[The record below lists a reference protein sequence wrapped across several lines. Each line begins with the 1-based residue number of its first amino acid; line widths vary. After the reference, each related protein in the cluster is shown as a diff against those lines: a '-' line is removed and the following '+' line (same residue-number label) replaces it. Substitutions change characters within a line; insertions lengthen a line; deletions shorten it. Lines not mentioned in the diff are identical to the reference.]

1 MIDAGFSHISEY
13 CPQTQAQEKY
23 LYLLSHT
30 SKVLPSALSVE
41 VEDMIKIEYGL
52 LESEN
57 ILWKALMRDRHHHI
71 CTYGSSNDERSS
83 STNVPENISL
93 SSMHIDQD

>member
-1 MIDAGFSHISEY
+1 MQAFLMSQSIVLKLKRKRNTYISY
-13 CPQTQAQEKY
+13 PTHLKF
-23 LYLLSHT
+23 
-30 SKVLPSALSVE
+30 SALSVE

>member
-1 MIDAGFSHISEY
+1 MQAFLMSQSIVLKLKRKRNTYISY
-13 CPQTQAQEKY
+13 PTHLKF
-23 LYLLSHT
+23 
-30 SKVLPSALSVE
+30 SALSVE

-57 ILWKALMRDRHHHI
+57 ILWKALMRDCHHHI